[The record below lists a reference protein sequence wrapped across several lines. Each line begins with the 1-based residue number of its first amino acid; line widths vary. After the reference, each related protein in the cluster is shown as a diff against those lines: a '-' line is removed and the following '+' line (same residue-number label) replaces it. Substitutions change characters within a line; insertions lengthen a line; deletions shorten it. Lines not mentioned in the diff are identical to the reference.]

1 MNLENC
7 KIKSSRK
14 DPENP
19 VYELDGK
26 IFRKIEEQFLSILKN
41 DDLKKFFPSTQLSDF
56 NIASNDHSKYY
67 EVEKIPFIIYPYEL
81 PFSLFK
87 DLALNYLTILNKLLD
102 HKYSLKDATPFNLS
116 YLGAK
121 NFKHFDLGSVENF
134 DIDYGWRGYRQFLNE
149 FYFPLVYLSQTKAIY
164 STDLI
169 KLQFDKQ
176 WIFQFQFKLKNFFN
190 PGFNIHYVF
199 FKQSRIKNL
208 DISNNKKQLKIKISQ
223 VKNNLLLLQEHIKQ
237 LNIPVNKTKWDNY
250 YSKTI
255 LQNDYVEKKIEVVK
269 KQLKLIKPEINF
281 ATDWGANDG
290 KFSKTI
296 TEFFNEATVI
306 SIESDYNAINNLY
319 LNNKSEKIIPV
330 YTDILNLSPNLG
342 FDGERIA
349 LKSRLNGIVDLQLC
363 LGLIHHLIH
372 QENLSYDLLIKFF
385 SECAKSK
392 SFLII
397 EFIEENDP
405 RHQLVKNPN
414 FPYSLSR
421 DYFIKSLE
429 NHYEILDQTQIID
442 TRELFLCIK
451 RD

>member
-26 IFRKIEEQFLSILKN
+26 FFRKLDEQFLSILKN

-56 NIASNDHSKYY
+56 NIASNDDSKYY

-87 DLALNYLTILNKLLD
+87 DLSLNYITILNILLEY
-102 HKYSLKDATPFNLS
+102 KFSLKDATPFNLT
-116 YLGAK
+116 YLGAT
-121 NFKHFDLGSVENF
+121 NFKHFDLGSIENF
-134 DIDYGWRGYRQFLNE
+134 ETDLGWRGYRQFLSE
-149 FYFPLVYLSQTKAIY
+149 FYFPLVYLSQMKAIY
-164 STDLI
+164 GTDLI

-176 WIFQFQFKLKNFFN
+176 WIFQFKFKLENFFN

-199 FKQSRIKNL
+199 FKQSRIKKL
-208 DISNNKKQLKIKISQ
+208 SVSNNKKQLKIKISQ
-223 VKNNLLLLQEHIKQ
+223 IKNNLLLLQEHIKH
-237 LNIPVNKTKWDNY
+237 LKLPVNKTKWDNY
-250 YSKTI
+250 YSKTV
-255 LQNDYVEKKIEVVK
+255 LQDDYVEKKVDAVK
-269 KQLKLIKPEINF
+269 KQFKLIDRDIYF

-290 KFSKTI
+290 KFSKI
-296 TEFFNEATVI
+296 LNEFFKDSTVI
-306 SIESDYNAINNLY
+306 SIESDYNAINSLY
-319 LNNKSEKIIPV
+319 LNNKTEKIIPV

-342 FDGERIA
+342 FDGERVE
-349 LKSRLNGIVDLQLC
+349 LKSRLHKIVDLQLC

-372 QENLSYDLLIKFF
+372 QENLSYNLLIKFF

-392 SFLII
+392 SYLII

-405 RHQLVKNPN
+405 RHLLIKNPN

-442 TRELFLCIK
+442 TRELFLCVK
-451 RD
+451 KD